1 MKPKPKLIYQGGGF
15 LPGVPARDLYDAD
28 IEKRGIDV
36 AACLASGLYQEPP
49 TPKKQAV
56 KNGEESE

>member
-1 MKPKPKLIYQGGGF
+1 
-15 LPGVPARDLYDAD
+15 
-28 IEKRGIDV
+28 
-36 AACLASGLYQEPP
+36 LASGLYQEPP